1 MSKQGTKLRSLRTK
15 NRKYTS
21 PLYTRLVILD
31 IHNARDVIS
40 HKLLQL
46 IREHCF
52 CYVDNGN
59 DRYNIYHVETL
70 DKDLNLVIDKED
82 ELFEEL
88 VKLQRVINAQ
98 GATYARFG

>member
-1 MSKQGTKLRSLRTK
+1 MSKQGTKLRCLKTK
-15 NRKYTS
+15 KRKYAN

-31 IHNARDVIS
+31 IHNAKDVIS
-40 HKLLQL
+40 SKLLQL

-59 DRYNIYHVETL
+59 DRYNIYHVENI
-70 DKDLNLVIDKED
+70 DEDLSLMIDEED

-88 VKLQRVINAQ
+88 IKLQRVINAQ
-98 GATYARFG
+98 GATFARFQ